1 MTENKNSISSSGEAE
16 SSTLNTIPSLINI
29 PFENPKKI
37 VNGSNSLDKLKS
49 IDDKFYIIK
58 KGRKGK
64 NFNSGIINDRRVHNK
79 FCNDNIRRRIK
90 ALFNNYIIKLLNN
103 LLKKNFIGTKM
114 KFVKINIRITKDV
127 GIKYNRNLLDKKIRD
142 IITNVSNKY
151 LNQDNNIKCIKY
163 IESHK
168 NNEEIIN
175 VLNKT
180 YKDLYVNYYLKSSKN
195 DILDNSFEAHKQKI
209 LGLYGKEYSE
219 LFIKNAY
226 NFIEFFAKGKNRKP
240 RRLEEVDTI
249 DIPLEETL
257 EIKSSEELKNINDG
271 TKTLKNKE
279 KISVY
284 TQTDIS
290 GINTK
295 LISFT

>member
-16 SSTLNTIPSLINI
+16 SSTLNTIPSLTNI

-37 VNGSNSLDKLKS
+37 VNGSNSLDKLKLA
-49 IDDKFYIIK
+49 DDKFYIIK

-64 NFNSGIINDRRVHNK
+64 NFNSGIISDRRVHNK

-257 EIKSSEELKNINDG
+257 EIKSSEELKNNNDG

>member
-16 SSTLNTIPSLINI
+16 SSTLNTIPSLTNI

-90 ALFNNYIIKLLNN
+90 TLFNNYIIKLLNN

-114 KFVKINIRITKDV
+114 KFAKINIRITKDV

>member
-16 SSTLNTIPSLINI
+16 SSTLNTIPSLTNI

-114 KFVKINIRITKDV
+114 KFVKINIRKTKDV
-127 GIKYNRNLLDKKIRD
+127 GIKYNRNLLDKTIRD

-284 TQTDIS
+284 TQTDIC

>member
-1 MTENKNSISSSGEAE
+1 MIENKNSISSSGEAE
-16 SSTLNTIPSLINI
+16 SSTLNTIPSLTNI

-64 NFNSGIINDRRVHNK
+64 NFNSGIISDRRVHNK

>member
-1 MTENKNSISSSGEAE
+1 MTENKNLISSSGEAE
-16 SSTLNTIPSLINI
+16 SSTLNTIPSSINI

-37 VNGSNSLDKLKS
+37 VNCSNSLDKLKLT
-49 IDDKFYIIK
+49 DDKFYIIK

-64 NFNSGIINDRRVHNK
+64 NFNSGIISDRRVHNK

-163 IESHK
+163 VESHK

-209 LGLYGKEYSE
+209 LRLYGKEYSE
-219 LFIKNAY
+219 LFIKNVY

-284 TQTDIS
+284 TQTDIC

>member
-16 SSTLNTIPSLINI
+16 SSTLNTIPSLKNI

-37 VNGSNSLDKLKS
+37 VNGSNSLDKLKLT
-49 IDDKFYIIK
+49 DDKFYIIK

-64 NFNSGIINDRRVHNK
+64 NFNSGIISNRRVHNK
-79 FCNDNIRRRIK
+79 ICNDNIRRRIK

-142 IITNVSNKY
+142 IITNVSKKC

-163 IESHK
+163 IESRK

-284 TQTDIS
+284 TQTDIC

>member
-16 SSTLNTIPSLINI
+16 SSTLNTIPSLTNI

-37 VNGSNSLDKLKS
+37 VNGSNSLDKLKLT
-49 IDDKFYIIK
+49 DDKFYIIK

-64 NFNSGIINDRRVHNK
+64 NFNSGIISDRRVHNK
-79 FCNDNIRRRIK
+79 YCNDNIRRRIK
-90 ALFNNYIIKLLNN
+90 GLFNNYIIKLLNN

-219 LFIKNAY
+219 LFIKKAY
-226 NFIEFFAKGKNRKP
+226 KFIEFFAKGKNRKP

-271 TKTLKNKE
+271 TKTLKNIE

-284 TQTDIS
+284 TQTDIR

>member
-16 SSTLNTIPSLINI
+16 SSTLNTIPSLTNI

-37 VNGSNSLDKLKS
+37 VNGSNSLDKLKLT
-49 IDDKFYIIK
+49 DDKFYIIK

-114 KFVKINIRITKDV
+114 KFAKINIRITKDV
-127 GIKYNRNLLDKKIRD
+127 GIKYNRNLLDKTIRD

-271 TKTLKNKE
+271 TKTLKNEE

>member
-16 SSTLNTIPSLINI
+16 SSTLNTIPSLTNI

-37 VNGSNSLDKLKS
+37 VNGSNSLDKLKLT
-49 IDDKFYIIK
+49 DDKFYIIK

-114 KFVKINIRITKDV
+114 KFAKINIRITKDV
-127 GIKYNRNLLDKKIRD
+127 GIKYNRNLLDKTIRD

-284 TQTDIS
+284 TQTDIC

>member
-257 EIKSSEELKNINDG
+257 EIKSSEELKNNNDG

-284 TQTDIS
+284 TQTDIC

>member
-16 SSTLNTIPSLINI
+16 SSTLNTIPSLTNI

-64 NFNSGIINDRRVHNK
+64 NFNSGIISNRRVHNK

-90 ALFNNYIIKLLNN
+90 ALFNNYIINLLNN

-114 KFVKINIRITKDV
+114 KFAKINIRITKDV

-142 IITNVSNKY
+142 IITNVSKKY

-284 TQTDIS
+284 TQTDIC

>member
-16 SSTLNTIPSLINI
+16 SSTLNTIPSLTNI

-37 VNGSNSLDKLKS
+37 VNGSNSLDKLKLT
-49 IDDKFYIIK
+49 DDKFYIIK

-64 NFNSGIINDRRVHNK
+64 NFNSGIISNRRVHNK

-114 KFVKINIRITKDV
+114 KFVKINIRKTKDV
-127 GIKYNRNLLDKKIRD
+127 GIKYNRNLLDKTIRD

-284 TQTDIS
+284 TQTDIC

>member
-16 SSTLNTIPSLINI
+16 SSTLNTIPSLTNI

-37 VNGSNSLDKLKS
+37 VNGSNSLDKLKLT
-49 IDDKFYIIK
+49 DDKFYIIK

-64 NFNSGIINDRRVHNK
+64 NFNSGIISDRRVHNK
-79 FCNDNIRRRIK
+79 YCNDNIRRRIK
-90 ALFNNYIIKLLNN
+90 GLFNNYIIKLLNN

-163 IESHK
+163 IESRK

-219 LFIKNAY
+219 LFIKKAY
-226 NFIEFFAKGKNRKP
+226 KFIEFFAKGKNRKP

>member
-1 MTENKNSISSSGEAE
+1 MNSNILFSSS
-16 SSTLNTIPSLINI
+16 
-29 PFENPKKI
+29 
-37 VNGSNSLDKLKS
+37 
-49 IDDKFYIIK
+49 
-58 KGRKGK
+58 
-64 NFNSGIINDRRVHNK
+64 
-79 FCNDNIRRRIK
+79 
-90 ALFNNYIIKLLNN
+90 
-103 LLKKNFIGTKM
+103 
-114 KFVKINIRITKDV
+114 NIRITKDV

-163 IESHK
+163 IESRK

-284 TQTDIS
+284 TQTDIC

>member
-1 MTENKNSISSSGEAE
+1 MTENKNLISSSGEAE
-16 SSTLNTIPSLINI
+16 SSTLNTIPSLTNI

-37 VNGSNSLDKLKS
+37 VNGSNSLDKLKLT
-49 IDDKFYIIK
+49 DDKFYIIK

-284 TQTDIS
+284 TQTDIC

>member
-1 MTENKNSISSSGEAE
+1 
-16 SSTLNTIPSLINI
+16 
-29 PFENPKKI
+29 
-37 VNGSNSLDKLKS
+37 
-49 IDDKFYIIK
+49 
-58 KGRKGK
+58 
-64 NFNSGIINDRRVHNK
+64 
-79 FCNDNIRRRIK
+79 
-90 ALFNNYIIKLLNN
+90 
-103 LLKKNFIGTKM
+103 M

-142 IITNVSNKY
+142 IITNVSKKY
-151 LNQDNNIKCIKY
+151 LNQNNNIKCIKY

-209 LGLYGKEYSE
+209 LGLYGKKYSE

-249 DIPLEETL
+249 DIVLEETL

-284 TQTDIS
+284 TQTDIC

>member
-16 SSTLNTIPSLINI
+16 SSTLNTIPSLTNI

-37 VNGSNSLDKLKS
+37 VNGSNSLDKLKLT
-49 IDDKFYIIK
+49 DDKFYIIK

-64 NFNSGIINDRRVHNK
+64 NFNSGIISNRRAHNK

-114 KFVKINIRITKDV
+114 KFVKINIRVTKDV

-257 EIKSSEELKNINDG
+257 EIKSSEELKNNNDG

-284 TQTDIS
+284 TQTDIC

>member
-16 SSTLNTIPSLINI
+16 ASTLNTIPSLTNI

-37 VNGSNSLDKLKS
+37 VNGSNSLDKLKLT
-49 IDDKFYIIK
+49 DDKFYIIK

-64 NFNSGIINDRRVHNK
+64 NFNSGIISDRRVHNK

-163 IESHK
+163 IESRK

-226 NFIEFFAKGKNRKP
+226 NFIEFLKKKKNRKP

-271 TKTLKNKE
+271 TKTLKNIE

-284 TQTDIS
+284 TQTDIR

>member
-16 SSTLNTIPSLINI
+16 SSTLNTIPSLTNI

-37 VNGSNSLDKLKS
+37 VNGSNSLDKLKLT
-49 IDDKFYIIK
+49 DDKFYIIK

-64 NFNSGIINDRRVHNK
+64 NFNSGIISNRRVHNK

-114 KFVKINIRITKDV
+114 KFVKINIRKTKDV
-127 GIKYNRNLLDKKIRD
+127 GIKYNRNLLDKTIRD

-209 LGLYGKEYSE
+209 LGLHGKEYSE

-284 TQTDIS
+284 TQTDIC

>member
-16 SSTLNTIPSLINI
+16 SSTLNTIPSLTNI

-64 NFNSGIINDRRVHNK
+64 NFNSGIISDRRVHNK

-90 ALFNNYIIKLLNN
+90 TLFNNYIIKLLNN

>member
-16 SSTLNTIPSLINI
+16 SSTLNTIPSLNNI
-29 PFENPKKI
+29 TFENPKKI
-37 VNGSNSLDKLKS
+37 VNGSNSLDKLKLT
-49 IDDKFYIIK
+49 DDKFYIIK

-114 KFVKINIRITKDV
+114 KFVKINIKITKDV
-127 GIKYNRNLLDKKIRD
+127 GIKYNRNLLDKTIRD

-284 TQTDIS
+284 TQTDIC

>member
-16 SSTLNTIPSLINI
+16 SSTLNTIPSLTNI

-64 NFNSGIINDRRVHNK
+64 NFNSGIISNRRVHNK

-142 IITNVSNKY
+142 IITNVSKKY

-284 TQTDIS
+284 TQTDIC

>member
-16 SSTLNTIPSLINI
+16 SSTLNTIPSLTNI

-37 VNGSNSLDKLKS
+37 VNGSNSLDKLKLT
-49 IDDKFYIIK
+49 DDKFYIIK

-64 NFNSGIINDRRVHNK
+64 NFNSGIISDRRVHNK
-79 FCNDNIRRRIK
+79 YCNDNIRRRIK
-90 ALFNNYIIKLLNN
+90 GLFNNYIIKLLNN

-219 LFIKNAY
+219 LFIKKAY
-226 NFIEFFAKGKNRKP
+226 KFIEFFAKGKNRKP

>member
-16 SSTLNTIPSLINI
+16 SSTLNTIPSLTNI

-37 VNGSNSLDKLKS
+37 VNGSNSLDKLKLT
-49 IDDKFYIIK
+49 DDKFYIIK

-64 NFNSGIINDRRVHNK
+64 NFNSGIISNRRVHNK

-114 KFVKINIRITKDV
+114 KFVKINIRITKDI

-142 IITNVSNKY
+142 IITNVSKKY

-180 YKDLYVNYYLKSSKN
+180 YKDLYINYYLKSSKN

-284 TQTDIS
+284 TQTDIC